1 MIETPDDAQALRDF
15 LLDLLVNM
23 QVELLAT
30 NEGREQVCATYEW
43 QAGLSHPAVA
53 EVLREAAAMVRNKG

>member
-1 MIETPDDAQALRDF
+1 MTETPDDAQALRDF

-30 NEGREQVCATYEW
+30 DEGRDQMCATYEW
-43 QAGLSHPAVA
+43 QAEHSHPAVA
-53 EVLREAAAMVRNKG
+53 EALREAIAMVKAK